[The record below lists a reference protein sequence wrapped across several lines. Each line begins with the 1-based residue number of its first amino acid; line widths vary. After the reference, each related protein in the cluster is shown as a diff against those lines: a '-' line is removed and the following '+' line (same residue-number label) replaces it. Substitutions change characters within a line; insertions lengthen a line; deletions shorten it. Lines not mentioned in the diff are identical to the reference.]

1 MSFFDKLNK
10 QVKKVG
16 GTQETLEVVLRRE
29 KLTLAEYRPNWAD
42 FVSQSIKWI
51 QLDKAAQKEFRSNF
65 SAEKRT
71 LCRLHNTGDYRI
83 KLVRSG
89 IKVPL
94 DGHTDILVPT
104 LGDAI
109 ATLEMIAKGFADGDL
124 DDAIATW
131 MKDKDNKEPK
141 QKVGES
147 DLDFQ
152 HRHALYHR
160 PKKGSKG
167 DPLPYV
173 RGRANLPS

>member
-1 MSFFDKLNK
+1 MSFFDKLKK
-10 QVKKVG
+10 QVTNVG
-16 GTQETLEVVLRRE
+16 GRQETLEVALRRE

-42 FVSQSIKWI
+42 FVRESIKWI
-51 QLDKAAQKEFRSNF
+51 QMNTAAQKEFRSNF

-71 LCRLHNTGDYRI
+71 LCRLHNTGEYRI

-94 DGHTDILVPT
+94 DGHTDIFVPT
-104 LGDAI
+104 LVDAI
-109 ATLEMIAKGFADGDL
+109 DMLETIAKGFADGDL
-124 DDAIATW
+124 DDAIGTW

-152 HRHALYHR
+152 HRHDLYHKQ
-160 PKKGSKG
+160 KKGYKEE
-167 DPLPYV
+167 PIK
-173 RGRANLPS
+173 GRAKLPS